1 MPTENIHTEDP
12 TFKNFHRSEVVQE
25 IVSNKPGFLLK
36 YGSVFFLITITLLVL
51 TCWFIQYPDIVTT
64 NAKLTS
70 INAPKQVISK
80 TTGKLIRLFAK
91 EGDQTIQGTI
101 LGYIENTANIEEII
115 LLSKCIDT
123 ATILLNK
130 NNFEN
135 ALLSLQNYYTN
146 LGELQQNYQAFST
159 SYQSFKN
166 YLNNGFYIR
175 KKLMLKTDLSFL
187 QKMSGNLL
195 IQKELIIQDLAL
207 QQKTFDSYQTLNGD
221 KVISELEYRNE
232 TSKLLNKKLMVPQI
246 ISLII
251 NNEVLQNEK
260 LKDITEL
267 DNIIAQ
273 QKEIFIQA
281 LNTFKSKIDDWKQKY
296 FLIAPTSGKIAF
308 TTFLQEDQQL
318 QNNQTICFINPENTQ
333 YYAEIYIPQVN
344 FGKVKTGQEV
354 LLKFPAYPFQE
365 YGSVNGKI
373 EFISDIITDSGF
385 LAKVILPNGL
395 NTSYKKQVQF
405 RDGLM
410 AQGEIITQNTRLLQR
425 FYQNIAKQFK
435 K

>member
-1 MPTENIHTEDP
+1 
-12 TFKNFHRSEVVQE
+12 
-25 IVSNKPGFLLK
+25 
-36 YGSVFFLITITLLVL
+36 
-51 TCWFIQYPDIVTT
+51 
-64 NAKLTS
+64 
-70 INAPKQVISK
+70 
-80 TTGKLIRLFAK
+80 
-91 EGDQTIQGTI
+91 
-101 LGYIENTANIEEII
+101 
-115 LLSKCIDT
+115 
-123 ATILLNK
+123 
-130 NNFEN
+130 
-135 ALLSLQNYYTN
+135 
-146 LGELQQNYQAFST
+146 
-159 SYQSFKN
+159 
-166 YLNNGFYIR
+166 
-175 KKLMLKTDLSFL
+175 
-187 QKMSGNLL
+187 
-195 IQKELIIQDLAL
+195 
-207 QQKTFDSYQTLNGD
+207 
-221 KVISELEYRNE
+221 
-232 TSKLLNKKLMVPQI
+232 MVPQI